1 MAQLVKLFFT
11 RSLGKS
17 LWIGLA
23 SRKSAKAKKSSLR
36 LSFHLFVLP
45 SCDAISTFRNIGLL
59 RFMQKIDR
67 QTVKVNAGL
76 ITAGSV
82 ALASISGAQLPADD
96 PSKFQSSVRD
106 ASVADSRGAVQREEL
121 AGTESYQK
129 VALVI
134 EAPKFE
140 KKEQKRFKEIALKR
154 ALGTVSVDENAEF
167 LNLQQSRRRAE
178 VSFDADGVLAE
189 YRRRQ
194 LIIDVVELL
203 NRHVSFFKA
212 EDQERIR
219 AFGNPH

>member
-1 MAQLVKLFFT
+1 
-11 RSLGKS
+11 
-17 LWIGLA
+17 
-23 SRKSAKAKKSSLR
+23 
-36 LSFHLFVLP
+36 
-45 SCDAISTFRNIGLL
+45 
-59 RFMQKIDR
+59 MQKIDR

-82 ALASISGAQLPADD
+82 ALASIRGAQLPADD

-121 AGTESYQK
+121 AGAESYQK